1 MFVKHSCRYIHRLH
15 KSLANSVLSLSLS
28 LVAVPF
34 VCFPCWILLVFFG
47 FLFQVIWPFLL
58 ACPPA
63 FLPSFSWAN
72 NLFSA
77 GVAICQSSSFNLLL
91 CSSSSQVFLFS
102 QGLRQL
108 GIRSNYHFGC
118 DRQAEICGFWFFVGR
133 KKRRRL
139 SCRWKECETLITT
152 TTSAALER
160 FLRILVLFH
169 RL

>member
-1 MFVKHSCRYIHRLH
+1 
-15 KSLANSVLSLSLS
+15 
-28 LVAVPF
+28 
-34 VCFPCWILLVFFG
+34 
-47 FLFQVIWPFLL
+47 
-58 ACPPA
+58 
-63 FLPSFSWAN
+63 
-72 NLFSA
+72 
-77 GVAICQSSSFNLLL
+77 
-91 CSSSSQVFLFS
+91 LFS